1 MSNDQLVQIGIKQGN
16 GSVFERRTLP
26 EILDEIREVYAA
38 DERPWIIGYSGGKDS
53 TTAVQ
58 LIWQAL
64 EGLPQEER
72 SKPVHVIASDTLVE
86 TPVIVDYIDVTLERI
101 NKAAHEQG
109 LPIEATKVTP
119 TLEDSFW
126 VNMIGRGYPAPSSR
140 FRWCTERLKIR
151 PANRFILDRASEA
164 GEVVVILGV
173 RKGESAT
180 RDQVMSLHR
189 IEGQRLSRHTSL
201 PSAFVYTPVEEFTVE
216 DVWTYLLQNDSPWGN
231 DNQDLLDLYRSAQ
244 AGECPLVIDD
254 TTPSCGNSR
263 FGCWVCTV
271 VTQDHSMESL
281 VSSGEEW
288 LLPLLEFRDF
298 LAETQDPERKLEFRE
313 HRRMN
318 GRVYQKEDGSVIA
331 GPYTLEMCKE
341 LLRRVLEIHVSMR
354 KHSPVPDNDVIS
366 EAELREIRRI
376 WRTERQDWDDS
387 VPALYHAVV
396 GDDVDWLTDDSG
408 AFGSAERQLLEE
420 VCVENDAPPA
430 LVAEL
435 LDLERNLMGM
445 NRRSSVFS
453 EISRILRKDWRPRE
467 EVLAGATA
475 IADDEE
481 GS

>member
-1 MSNDQLVQIGIKQGN
+1 MSKAQLVQIGVKERG
-16 GSVFERRTLP
+16 GSVFERRRITD
-26 EILDEIREVYAA
+26 ILDEIREVYRA
-38 DERPWIIGYSGGKDS
+38 DKRPWIIGYSGGKDS
-53 TTAVQ
+53 TAALQ

-64 EGLPQEER
+64 QGLPAEER
-72 SKPVHVIASDTLVE
+72 AKPVHVIASDTLVE
-86 TPVIVDYIDVTLERI
+86 TPVIVDYIDQTLERI
-101 NKAAHEQG
+101 NQAATDQE
-109 LPIEATKVTP
+109 LPFRATKVTP

-126 VNMIGRGYPAPSSR
+126 VNLIGRGYPAPSTR

-180 RDQVMSLHR
+180 RDQVMNLHR

-201 PSAFVYTPVEEFTVE
+201 PNAFVYTPVEEFTVE

-231 DNQDLLDLYRSAQ
+231 DNHDLLDLYRSAQ

-281 VSSGEEW
+281 VSSGEAW

-298 LAETQDPERKLEFRE
+298 LAETQNPERKLEFRE

-318 GRVYQKEDGSVIA
+318 GRVYQKDDGSLVP
-331 GPYTLEMCKE
+331 GPYRLEVRREM
-341 LLRRVLEIHVSMR
+341 LRRVLAIDVAMKQNGPS
-354 KHSPVPDNDVIS
+354 PDNDVIS
-366 EAELREIRRI
+366 EQELREIRRI
-376 WRTERQDWDDS
+376 WRVEWQDWEDS
-387 VPALYHAVV
+387 VPQIYRGAV
-396 GDDVDWLTDDSG
+396 GEDADWFIDDTG
-408 AFGSAERQLLEE
+408 GFGTGERDLLEE
-420 VCVENDAPPA
+420 VCREHEVPPPMMA
-430 LVAEL
+430 KL

-445 NRRSSVFS
+445 SRRSSIYAGI
-453 EISRILRKDWRPRE
+453 ERILGEDWRTRA
-467 EVLAGATA
+467 EVVAAATA
-475 IADDEE
+475 AADGAEYE
-481 GS
+481 